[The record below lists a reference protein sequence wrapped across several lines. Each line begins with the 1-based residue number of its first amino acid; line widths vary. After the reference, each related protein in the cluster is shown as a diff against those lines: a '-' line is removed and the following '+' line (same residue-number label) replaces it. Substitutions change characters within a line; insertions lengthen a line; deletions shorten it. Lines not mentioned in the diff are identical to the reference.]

1 MSQPVRLLM
10 LCLGNICRSPM
21 AEGAFRAHLAAAG
34 LENEVQVD
42 LAGIGPWHAGDPP
55 DPRAIACARGHG
67 VDIAD
72 LRGRQ
77 VQTADFA
84 RFDWILAAD
93 EENLR
98 ALPSV
103 LRPKRV
109 RACRCCC
116 PGHTVP
122 ARPAKATASPT
133 PTPASATTSSRS
145 GHWSMPLPGLPFVG
159 RHGAGKL
166 TE

>member
-1 MSQPVRLLM
+1 MSAPVRLLM

-42 LAGIGPWHAGDPP
+42 SAGIGPWHAGDPP

-77 VQTADFA
+77 VQADDFA

-98 ALPSV
+98 AL
-103 LRPKRV
+103 RQ
-109 RACRCCC
+109 RA
-116 PGHTVP
+116 P
-122 ARPAKATASPT
+122 AQA
-133 PTPASATTSSRS
+133 RS
-145 GHWSMPLPGLPFVG
+145 CMSLLLPWA
-159 RHGAGKL
+159 HGASQAGRSDSIPDPYTGQRDDFEQVWAL
-166 TE
+166 VDAAARTAVRRQAWRGQVD